1 MCVCVCVRGPAPAVL
16 LRPCCPHTCSTVA
29 SPSAPLCG
37 PRCCRRSKLGQ
48 LPPRRRQPTSGSPRE
63 RWGGIA
69 CALGAVYRAVFPQL
83 VPRRAVCV
91 GQTTKP
97 ALKCRGAVCGDTLIP
112 DTFLYLGKKLSGK
125 GGLLCTVRTLH
136 ELHECCFAG
145 TACRDPCLARAFLA
159 FCDRYANGAPLAD
172 IVVPDLQR
180 PHLQQVCVCACVCPN
195 STHHASSVH

>member
-1 MCVCVCVRGPAPAVL
+1 MCVLEALLPLSCCGRAAPT
-16 LRPCCPHTCSTVA
+16 HVA
-29 SPSAPLCG
+29 PW
-37 PRCCRRSKLGQ
+37 RHR
-48 LPPRRRQPTSGSPRE
+48 PRRCVARAVAAEASSGNCHRGAGNPRP
-63 RWGGIA
+63 GAQGKGCGIA

-97 ALKCRGAVCGDTLIP
+97 VLKCRGAVCGDTLIP

-145 TACRDPCLARAFLA
+145 TACRDPYLARAFLA

-195 STHHASSVH
+195 STHYASSVH

>member
-1 MCVCVCVRGPAPAVL
+1 MWPALLPQKQARATATAAPATHV
-16 LRPCCPHTCSTVA
+16 
-29 SPSAPLCG
+29 
-37 PRCCRRSKLGQ
+37 
-48 LPPRRRQPTSGSPRE
+48 RE
-63 RWGGIA
+63 PKGKVGGIA

-145 TACRDPCLARAFLA
+145 TACRDPYLARAFLA
-159 FCDRYANGAPLAD
+159 FCDRYSNGAPLAD

-195 STHHASSVH
+195 STHYASSVH